1 MIRRILG
8 LAAAL
13 LLSGCGTPEQDTPP
27 PSPLLYE
34 IASADGVIEG
44 WLLGTIHALPEGTD
58 WQTEPISRAIG
69 EADVLVVEVAQ
80 LGDSGAASKLFAER
94 SGAKVPVDPGLRV
107 PPAMRPALLDMM
119 AEGGLDVASLRKLDT
134 WALALVLAQGVR
146 HGDPE
151 NGVDR
156 AVIADFADRGAS
168 VTIKGTT
175 FAPHEI
181 IELEGLAFQFDLF
194 DKLPEREQRDLLAAV
209 VRDYQ
214 RWGDDPGHLT
224 RTWLAGDAAA
234 LIDPE
239 QSALLSD
246 PELREALLTRRNA
259 AWVEPIVGLL
269 ETERAVLVAVGA
281 AHLPGSDGLAALL
294 EGYGYTV
301 RPIR

>member
-1 MIRRILG
+1 MIRHILG

-13 LLSGCGTPEQDTPP
+13 LLSGCGAPEQEAPP

-44 WLLGTIHALPEGTD
+44 WLLGTIHALPDGTE
-58 WQTEPISRAIG
+58 WRTEPISEVIG

-94 SGAKVPVDPGLRV
+94 SNADAPVDPVLRV
-107 PPAMRPALLDMM
+107 PPARRSALLDMM
-119 AEGGLDVASLRKLDT
+119 ADGGLDAAALRRLDT
-134 WALALVLAQGVR
+134 WAVALVLAQSVR
-146 HGDPE
+146 HGEAD

-156 AVIADFADRGAS
+156 ALIAEFADRGAS
-168 VTIKGTT
+168 VTHKGTT
-175 FAPHEI
+175 FAPSEI

-209 VRDYQ
+209 VRDHQ
-214 RWGDDPGHLT
+214 RWRDNPGHLT
-224 RTWLAGDAAA
+224 RKWLAGDAEA

-239 QSALLSD
+239 QSSLLAD
-246 PELREALLTRRNA
+246 AELREALLTRRNA

-269 ETERAVLVAVGA
+269 EEERGVLVAVGA
-281 AHLPGSDGLAALL
+281 AHLPGPDGLAALL